1 MKKLIIFSLFVV
13 SSASMTSCTT
23 DSIADSVPSQTIQL
37 GDTGGQNNPLPPPPP
52 PPPSVGSGG

>member
-1 MKKLIIFSLFVV
+1 M